1 MALRRAAVGTATA
14 GLVTALTALVLS
26 TLPALA
32 HEGEEEGE
40 GKDAIGEVDPDYPT
54 TAILGDGSGPG
65 ASCVDGQAAYF
76 PCRNVNLASYL
87 PMSDIG
93 GGRGSDVWGWTDPET
108 DRRYAI
114 AGRDNGTAFV
124 EHKDVF
130 GLTVRATVGNV
141 LNARHRKVLAEL
153 VPAPA

>member
-54 TAILGDGSGPG
+54 KAIRGDASGPG
-65 ASCVDGQAAYF
+65 ASCVDGQAGYF
-76 PCRNVNLASYL
+76 QLEAMVYDRAGLPCRVC
-87 PMSDIG
+87 
-93 GGRGSDVWGWTDPET
+93 
-108 DRRYAI
+108 
-114 AGRDNGTAFV
+114 GTPV
-124 EHKDVF
+124 KSIRQ
-130 GLTVRATVGNV
+130 GQRATYFCPNCQ
-141 LNARHRKVLAEL
+141 KS
-153 VPAPA
+153 

>member
-54 TAILGDGSGPG
+54 KAILGDASGPG
-65 ASCVDGQAAYF
+65 ASCVDGQAGYF

-93 GGRGSDVWGWTDPET
+93 GGRGSRRPSVATPSPAATRHRLRRRHQRAPARLPGEPADVGHQQ
-108 DRRYAI
+108 R
-114 AGRDNGTAFV
+114 
-124 EHKDVF
+124 H
-130 GLTVRATVGNV
+130 L
-141 LNARHRKVLAEL
+141 ARHQGLRRPRVHRRRG
-153 VPAPA
+153 P